1 MDAPC
6 EIQGSI
12 HVFRLVNNMCPGK
25 WVHITRAASFAYI
38 FSKGE
43 SETVFTTCIYNNIEY
58 GHKMPHS
65 IDTNS

>member
-1 MDAPC
+1 MTIFLSCMWNTKKAAP
-6 EIQGSI
+6 
-12 HVFRLVNNMCPGK
+12 
-25 WVHITRAASFAYI
+25 RAASFAYI

>member
-1 MDAPC
+1 MEAPC
-6 EIQGSI
+6 EIQRSI

-25 WVHITRAASFAYI
+25 WVHITMAAFLPLSN
-38 FSKGE
+38 GE
-43 SETVFTTCIYNNIEY
+43 SETVFTTCINNNIEH

>member
-1 MDAPC
+1 MTIFLSC
-6 EIQGSI
+6 MW
-12 HVFRLVNNMCPGK
+12 NTK
-25 WVHITRAASFAYI
+25 KAALSGCLFCRCL
-38 FSKGE
+38 SKE

>member
-25 WVHITRAASFAYI
+25 WVHIKKLPFLHCL
-38 FSKGE
+38 SKE
-43 SETVFTTCIYNNIEY
+43 SETVFTTCIYNNIGY

-65 IDTNS
+65 IDTDS